1 MVSPNTII
9 KRYSQWITEQRLIEA
24 DQPAA
29 PSDLSKEVKFNFN
42 FESGKWLASEIP
54 DDQLA
59 KLKLELNRPI
69 SLLRTPRYLNQKT
82 ILTLIA
88 STSTL
93 GLTPDLKTK
102 LQQAG
107 FKSTGNGNDALCA
120 ARLKTLEDIV
130 ITYFCEQLKC
140 TPDELRARVQI
151 KKIAKPN
158 SGGGESDEVRKQ
170 FQYIAMQLNQTGQE
184 IPTGGSITCNM
195 QPSRRSGSKATRETN
210 YVGYNADQVIVVPV
224 GNNIKIKLNPL
235 TVPDMVY
242 LKYKGREFLSPWIG
256 AKTSELTNGQ
266 TRNFE
271 SELNDPTKCPGLK
284 DAINAEI
291 KKLGGNLTVETALAK
306 SGGYV
311 NDKFVVL
318 PGPAQNGNPNNFT
331 FSMTKG
337 FDVDNLTIRVFAP
350 LEGTLFTIE
359 SGCTQTVQN
368 KKVQQK

>member
-82 ILTLIA
+82 TLTLIA

-158 SGGGESDEVRKQ
+158 SGGGESDEARKQ

-184 IPTGGSITCNM
+184 ISTLNKITCNM
-195 QPSRRSGSKATRETN
+195 QPTRRSGAKATRETN
-210 YVGYNADQVIVVPV
+210 YVGYNSDQILVVPV
-224 GNNIKIKLNPL
+224 GTKVNIKLNPL

-242 LKYKGREFLSPWIG
+242 LKYKNFEFLSPWIG
-256 AKTSELTNGQ
+256 AKTSNLENGQ

-271 SELNDPTKCPGLK
+271 SDLNDPTKCPGLK
-284 DAINAEI
+284 DAINSEI
-291 KKLGGNLTVETALAK
+291 QKVGGKLTVESALAK
-306 SGGYV
+306 SGGYS
-311 NDKFVVL
+311 NGKFVVL
-318 PGPAQNGNPNNFT
+318 PGPAQKGTPSNFT
-331 FSMTKG
+331 FSVVKG
-337 FDVDNLTIRVFAP
+337 FDLDNLTIRVFSP

-359 SGCTQTVQN
+359 SNCSNQTSNPTQTQ
-368 KKVQQK
+368 